1 MLHLAKTKQ
10 VENKMRNGEMELRPL
25 SNWQTAVAFGLPTV
39 VMIFSFHWFMPWL
52 QTLGLTPFESIVVSH
67 TVPMALLLTAAV
79 VMFHRV
85 EGYPVTWRGFRQ
97 RLRYPAFTWRAV
109 LQGMGLFLLLLV
121 GYGLFNAASQLLIT
135 QGWLLVPQ
143 NLVALLDPRVTLS
156 TAVLD
161 NMVGGQISGNWGVIL
176 LYFVMLCFNVV
187 GEELWWRGYLLP
199 RQEVRY
205 GRFAWVWHGL
215 LWTAFHIF
223 KWWDLIG
230 LLPVCLAIAYVSQR
244 TKNNW
249 PAFMAHFL
257 FNGLGLLGVVTAVLT
272 TTG

>member
-1 MLHLAKTKQ
+1 MLPLSITKQ
-10 VENKMRNGEMELRPL
+10 VKCKLENEKMKIRPL
-25 SNWQTAVAFGLPTV
+25 SNWQTAVAFGLPGL
-39 VMIFSFHWFMPWL
+39 VMVFSFHWFMPWL

-85 EGYPVTWRGFRQ
+85 EGYPLTWGAFRQ
-97 RLRYPAFTWRAV
+97 RLRYPTLTWRAV

-121 GYGLFNAASQLLIT
+121 GYGLLNAFSQLLIT
-135 QGWLLVPQ
+135 QGWLPLPQ
-143 NLVALLDPRVTLS
+143 NLPALLDPRVTLS

-161 NMVGGQISGNWGVIL
+161 TMVGGQISGNWAVII
-176 LYFVMLCFNVV
+176 LYFIMLSFNIV

-215 LWTAFHIF
+215 LWTAFHVF

-249 PAFMAHFL
+249 PAFLAHFL
-257 FNGLGLLGVVTAVLT
+257 FNGLGLLGMVTAVLT
-272 TTG
+272 TNG

>member
-1 MLHLAKTKQ
+1 MLHLDKTKQ
-10 VENKMRNGEMELRPL
+10 VENVMGTGEIKLRPL
-25 SNWQTAVAFGLPTV
+25 TNWQTVLAFGTPALMMV
-39 VMIFSFHWFMPWL
+39 ISFYWFMPWL
-52 QTLGLTPFESIVVSH
+52 QRLGLTPFESIVVSH
-67 TVPMALLLTAAV
+67 TVPMAFLLTAAV

-85 EGYPVTWRGFRQ
+85 DGYPLTWVAFRQ
-97 RLRYPAFTWRAV
+97 RLRYPALTWRAV
-109 LQGMGLFLLLLV
+109 LQALGLFLLLLI
-121 GYGLFNAASQLLIT
+121 GYGLFNAVSQMLIA
-135 QGWLLVPQ
+135 QGWLPLPQ
-143 NLVALLDPRVTLS
+143 NLPALLDPRVVLT

-161 NMVGGQISGNWGVIL
+161 NMVGGQILGNWGVII
-176 LYFVMLCFNVV
+176 LYFIMLSFNIV

-215 LWTAFHIF
+215 LWTAFHAF

-257 FNGLGLLGVVTAVLT
+257 FNGLGLLGMVTAVIT
-272 TTG
+272 TIG